1 VVTFLKMEE
10 NRNRRLTALKPVA
23 SQAEYKESVRQSI
36 PLKRIPPAE
45 DIAGPILFLAS
56 EMASYMTGEIVN
68 VNGGNVL
75 CG

>member
-1 VVTFLKMEE
+1 M
-10 NRNRRLTALKPVA
+10 R
-23 SQAEYKESVRQSI
+23 ESIRQSI

-56 EMASYMTGEIVN
+56 PLARHITGAIIN
-68 VNGGNVL
+68 VNGGAVL